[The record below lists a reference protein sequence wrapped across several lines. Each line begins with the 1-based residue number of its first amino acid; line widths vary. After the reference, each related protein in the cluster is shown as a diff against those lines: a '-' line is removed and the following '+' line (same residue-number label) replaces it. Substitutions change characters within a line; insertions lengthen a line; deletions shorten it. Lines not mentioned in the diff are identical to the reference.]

1 MSCCAGNYPTKQC
14 PLRMSDGRAFTDY
27 SPRCNFNAYINSKLA
42 QNNMIKS
49 SYEMRLYLQQNYET
63 IIAEDRQKAINNIT
77 PCGECG
83 IGDLINDK
91 YKEMNNKY
99 VVNCDGVSCYKTLA
113 NPEGLGT
120 TKFF

>member
-1 MSCCAGNYPTKQC
+1 MSCCSGNYPTKQC
-14 PLRMSDGRAFTDY
+14 PLRMSDGRSFTDY
-27 SPRCNFNAYINSKLA
+27 SPRCNFNTYINNKLA

-49 SYEMRLYLQQNYET
+49 SYEMRLYLQKNYDSFIE
-63 IIAEDRQKAINNIT
+63 EERKKAIDNIY

-91 YKEMNNKY
+91 NKELGNKY
-99 VVNCDGVSCYKTLA
+99 IINCDGVSCYKTLA